1 MVQEAVKMKSFT
13 ATAVAAALFL
23 ALAAYV
29 YFIERGPSR
38 KERADEAKKPVVA
51 EIDAAKAVSL
61 EIVFGGETLKIEKK
75 KGSWRLASPVDARTN
90 KLAVE
95 TLLDALREI
104 KSEGVAGKMEDAA
117 EFGLDSPRLEAAITL
132 DSGQTVKI
140 VVGDAAPVGG
150 NFYAARSGGDSVYL
164 VSSYTIKSLEV
175 TADGLRD
182 KSLTEP
188 LERDKI
194 RRVTAALGAAAVS
207 CERGKHGGGEKE
219 QSVTGLDWRISGSKE
234 KECANEAL
242 DLMSALEFSEAAGFA
257 GPSDAASCG
266 LDNPAYSL
274 EFGYSNGEN
283 KTFTIGAPGGD
294 RYCLKNPDRNEI
306 YIIDRRLIES
316 MEALRMLSAKL

>member
-1 MVQEAVKMKSFT
+1 MKRFT

-29 YFIERGPSR
+29 YFMERGPSR

-61 EIVFGGETLKIEKK
+61 EIVFGGETLRIEKK

-95 TLLDALREI
+95 TLLEALREI

-194 RRVTAALGAAAVS
+194 RRVTAALGAASVT
-207 CERGKHGGGEKE
+207 CERGKPGDGEKE
-219 QSVTGLDWRISGSKE
+219 QAVANLDWRISGATE

-242 DLMSALEFSEAAGFA
+242 DLMSALEFNEAAGFA
-257 GPSDAASCG
+257 EPSDADSCG
-266 LDNPAYSL
+266 LESPAYSL
-274 EFGYSNGEN
+274 EFGYSNGEK

-306 YIIDRRLIES
+306 YIIDKRLIES